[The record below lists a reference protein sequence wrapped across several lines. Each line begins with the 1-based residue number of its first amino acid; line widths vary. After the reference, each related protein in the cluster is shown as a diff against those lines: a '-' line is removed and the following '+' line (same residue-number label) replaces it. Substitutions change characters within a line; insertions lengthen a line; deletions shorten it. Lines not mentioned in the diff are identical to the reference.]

1 MQGAV
6 IRKQEVYYRC
16 MARSLAPGSA
26 VLADHPRTVNLRE
39 YDVVEPLH
47 AWIGWLFESKNID
60 RTVEALVA
68 SQGASGQTRARE
80 AAKKRLTYA
89 EARLRR
95 FQEAIGAGIDPT
107 ALVDVIN
114 EAHAQRAAARAEL
127 DGAPA
132 PDDLTSAEVHAM
144 IDSLGDVGA
153 ALIGADPESLE
164 RLYGQL
170 RLELLYNPLKRT
182 VDARLAPRVVSA
194 CVRGGT

>member
-1 MQGAV
+1 
-6 IRKQEVYYRC
+6 
-16 MARSLAPGSA
+16 
-26 VLADHPRTVNLRE
+26 VNLRE
-39 YDVVEPLH
+39 YDVVEPLN
-47 AWIGWLFESKNID
+47 AWIGSLVASKNVD

-68 SQGASGQTRARE
+68 SRGVSRQNRARE
-80 AAKKRLTYA
+80 VAKKRLTDA

-127 DGAPA
+127 DPA

-153 ALIGADPESLE
+153 ALIGADPES
-164 RLYGQL
+164 
-170 RLELLYNPLKRT
+170 PLSRRSSSMT
-182 VDARLAPRVVSA
+182 
-194 CVRGGT
+194 